1 MSEQSRSA
9 TVQSTVITT
18 LNVLARKT
26 LPIAL
31 LIILGYVVWLARD
44 ALAPYLGGLLIIYIL
59 MPLVH
64 RIESWIPDRGRLVQ
78 MERPIATFIAIGLAA
93 VVSAAIVII
102 LLDPLVTQTAAL
114 IQEINEYLEQVGT
127 NNEGIEQ
134 LYQERVPAEIR
145 QWLEANI
152 EQVGQQVVSGSVGAA
167 SWFLNLTGSVVS
179 TVFALVAVPL
189 FIIFYLIDE
198 KSTDSVLRKQLPL
211 IWAEDIVACFRIA
224 DRILGSYTRAVLLQA
239 AIIAV
244 VTAIGYTLV
253 GIEMA
258 LPLGI
263 IAGAGAI
270 VPIVGLWVSLLVT
283 VPIVLVTQSESVIP
297 AVLVYFGVQ
306 IISGWV
312 LMPKIQGQSVD
323 FTTSGVLLI
332 IAIAGAVAGPLGLIF
347 ALPVAAVIR
356 GIVVYTYYRLNGHS
370 PESAI
375 RMLSLFQRPS
385 DLAESSILRS
395 ERGVEHDLPQKEP
408 PTAPE
413 PI

>member
-1 MSEQSRSA
+1 MSDQSRTTA
-9 TVQSTVITT
+9 VQDTVITT

-26 LPIAL
+26 LPVIL
-31 LIILGYVVWLARD
+31 LIVLAYIVWLARD

-64 RIESWIPDRGRLVQ
+64 RIEAWIPDKGRLVQ
-78 MERPIATFIAIGLAA
+78 MERPIATFISIGLAA
-93 VVSAAIVII
+93 VVTFVIVLI
-102 LLDPLVTQTAAL
+102 LLDPLVTQTSAL
-114 IQEINEYLEQVGT
+114 IQEVDAYLSEMGT
-127 NNEGIEQ
+127 NNEGLQQI
-134 LYQERVPAEIR
+134 YNERVPPEIR
-145 QWLEANI
+145 EWLATNF
-152 EQVGQQVVSGSVGAA
+152 EQVGQQLVTGSVGAA
-167 SWFLNLTGSVVS
+167 SWFLNLTGSIVS
-179 TVFALVAVPL
+179 SVFALVAVPL

-198 KSTDSVLRKQLPL
+198 KSTATVMRKQLPL
-211 IWAEDIVACFRIA
+211 IWAEDIVAFFRIA

-244 VTAIGYTLV
+244 VTAVGYTLV

-283 VPIVLVTQSESVIP
+283 VPIVLVTQGEAIIP

-306 IISGWV
+306 IVSGWI

-332 IAIAGAVAGPLGLIF
+332 IAIAGAVAGPLGLVF

-356 GIVVYTYYRLNGHS
+356 GIVVYTYFRLNGQS
-370 PESAI
+370 PEASI
-375 RMLSLFQRPS
+375 RSLSLFQRPA
-385 DLAESSILRS
+385 DLEAPSILHG
-395 ERGVEHDLPQKEP
+395 ERGVEPVPDSDPVA
-408 PTAPE
+408 APE
-413 PI
+413 PT

>member
-1 MSEQSRSA
+1 MSDQSRTA
-9 TVQSTVITT
+9 DVQRTVITT
-18 LNVLARKT
+18 LNVVARKL
-26 LPIAL
+26 LPIFL
-31 LIILGYVVWLARD
+31 LIILGYIVWLARD

-64 RIESWIPDRGRLVQ
+64 RIEAWIPDKGKLVDF
-78 MERPIATFIAIGLAA
+78 ERPIAAFISIGLAA
-93 VVSAAIVII
+93 VVSFIIVLI
-102 LLDPLVTQTAAL
+102 LLDPLVAQTGAL
-114 IQEINEYLEQVGT
+114 IEEVNAYLAEMGDS
-127 NNEGIEQ
+127 NEGLQQI
-134 LYQERVPAEIR
+134 YNERVPLGIR
-145 QWLEANI
+145 QWLESNI
-152 EQVGQQVVSGSVGAA
+152 EQVGQQVVTGSVGAA
-167 SWFLNLTGSVVS
+167 SWFLNITGSIVS
-179 TVFALVAVPL
+179 SVFALVAVPL

-198 KSTDSVLRKQLPL
+198 KSTASVMRKQLPL

-244 VTAIGYTLV
+244 VTALGYTLV

-283 VPIVLVTQSESVIP
+283 VPIVLVTQGESIIP

-332 IAIAGAVAGPLGLIF
+332 IAIAGAIAGPLGLIF

-356 GIVVYTYYRLNGHS
+356 GIVVYTYYRLNGRS
-370 PESAI
+370 PEAAI
-375 RMLSLFQRPS
+375 RMLALFQRPA
-385 DLAESSILRS
+385 DLAAPSILRGD
-395 ERGVEHDLPQKEP
+395 RGIEPEKEADVP

>member
-1 MSEQSRSA
+1 MSDQSRTA
-9 TVQSTVITT
+9 AVQDTVITT
-18 LNVLARKT
+18 LNVLARKSFPVV
-26 LPIAL
+26 LI
-31 LIILGYVVWLARD
+31 IILGYLVWLARD

-64 RIESWIPDRGRLVQ
+64 RIEAWIPDKGPLGKF
-78 MERPIATFIAIGLAA
+78 ERPIATFISIILAA
-93 VVSAAIVII
+93 VVSIAIVII
-102 LLDPLVTQTAAL
+102 LLDPLVTQTGAL
-114 IQEINEYLEQVGT
+114 IEELNAYLSQVGS
-127 NNEGIEQ
+127 NNEGIEKM
-134 LYQERVPAEIR
+134 YQERVPPEIR
-145 QWLEANI
+145 QWI
-152 EQVGQQVVSGSVGAA
+152 ETNVQQIGQQVVSGSVGAA
-167 SWFLNLTGSVVS
+167 SWFVNLTGSIVS
-179 TVFALVAVPL
+179 SVFALVAVPL

-198 KSTDSVLRKQLPL
+198 KSTATVLRKQLPL
-211 IWAEDIVACFRIA
+211 IWAEDIVAFFRIA

-283 VPIVLVTQSESVIP
+283 VPIILVTQSEVIIP
-297 AVLVYFGVQ
+297 TVIVYFGVQ
-306 IISGWV
+306 LVSGWV

-323 FTTSGVLLI
+323 FTTTGVLLI
-332 IAIAGAVAGPLGLIF
+332 IAIAGAIAGPLGLIF

-356 GIVVYTYYRLNGHS
+356 GIVVYTYYRLNGRS
-370 PESAI
+370 PEASI
-375 RMLSLFQRPS
+375 RMLSVFQRPA
-385 DLAESSILRS
+385 DLAAPSILRG
-395 ERGVEHDLPQKEP
+395 ERGVEPVAEREP
-408 PTAPE
+408 TVAPE